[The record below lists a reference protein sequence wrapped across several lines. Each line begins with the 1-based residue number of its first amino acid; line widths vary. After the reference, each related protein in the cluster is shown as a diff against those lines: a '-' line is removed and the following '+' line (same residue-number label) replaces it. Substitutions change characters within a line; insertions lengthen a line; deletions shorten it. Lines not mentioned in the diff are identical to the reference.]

1 MGKPIVSVSGIRG
14 VVGETLFPEDTLRW
28 ALAYGTMVNRRT
40 IVLGRDT
47 RPSGEWVRGAVLA
60 GLLATGCKVID
71 LGIVPTPTLQLA
83 VQHWQADG
91 AVAITASHNP
101 VEWNALK
108 FFDSSGMYLDAEKL
122 RHLCEIYES
131 GQFRYAKWYEV
142 GQIQKDATAIDR
154 HIERILTCVDVERI
168 RRRRFRVVI
177 DCVNGAA
184 CFISPRLLERLGCE
198 VIPLFDEPTGVFQ
211 RNPEPIAENLSQ
223 LCRVVRETKAD
234 VGFAHDADVDRL
246 SIVADGGEALG
257 EETTLVLV
265 VYHTLKNKERGP
277 VAINLSTTM
286 AVDEIA
292 KEFGV
297 PVYRTRVGDIHV
309 SKRLKEV
316 KGVIGGEGNGG
327 VIYPRI
333 QYARDAVAALALV
346 LEFMA
351 MHDEPLSALVQRL
364 PRYPMVKKS
373 MSIKG
378 LDVHKLLETIKQ
390 RYTAEEIVEEDGVK
404 LQWNDHWVH
413 VRPSGTEPILRV
425 IAEAKT
431 KEHAEQL
438 CDEVIAALQEM
449 QLSDPAAH

>member
-14 VVGETLFPEDTLRW
+14 VIGETLLPEEALRW
-28 ALAYGTMVNRRT
+28 ALAYGTMVSGGT
-40 IVLGRDT
+40 VVLGRDT
-47 RPSGEWVRGAVLA
+47 RPSGEMLRGAVLA
-60 GLLATGCKVID
+60 GLLSTGCNVID

-101 VEWNALK
+101 AEWNALK
-108 FFDSSGMYLDAEKL
+108 FFEPSGMYLDAEGIKRL
-122 RHLCEIYES
+122 RAIYES
-131 GQFRYAKWYEV
+131 GEFKRARWNGV
-142 GQIQKDATAIDR
+142 GHIQPDTTAIDR

-168 RRRRFRVVI
+168 RSRKFKVVI

-198 VIPLFDEPTGVFQ
+198 VVPIFAEPTGIFQ
-211 RNPEPIAENLSQ
+211 RDPEPIAENLGE
-223 LCRVVRETKAD
+223 LCRKVKETGAD

-246 SIVADGGEALG
+246 AIVADGGEALG
-257 EETTLVLV
+257 EEMTLVIA
-265 VYHTLKNKERGP
+265 VYHVLAHKEKGA
-277 VAINLSTTM
+277 VVTNLSTTM
-286 AVDEIA
+286 AVDDVA
-292 KEFGV
+292 KQFGV
-297 PVYRTRVGDIHV
+297 PVYRTPVGDINV

-316 KGVIGGEGNGG
+316 GGAIGGEGNGG

-333 QYARDAVAALALV
+333 QYARDAVAALALI

-351 MHDEPLSALVQRL
+351 IHDEPLSELVKRL
-364 PRYPMVKKS
+364 PRYHMVKKRLP
-373 MSIKG
+373 IGKTP
-378 LDVHKLLETIKQ
+378 VYELLECIKR
-390 RYTAEEIVEEDGVK
+390 RYTAEEIVEEDGIK

-431 KEHAEQL
+431 PDYAEKL
-438 CDEVIAALQEM
+438 CDEVIAELRQF
-449 QLSDPAAH
+449 LD